1 MTTDASRQRPLREGG
16 DSPQAAEVS
25 FVDCHHHLWDIEK
38 HRYEWLH
45 ADPLLDTFIGDYS
58 PLCRNYLIED
68 YLQDV
73 AVARVVKS
81 VHVQCE
87 FDPSKPV
94 GETEWLQG
102 VADEHGFPHGIVGY
116 ADLSA
121 QDVPELL
128 EAHAQHAN
136 FRGIR
141 QNLNFDASDARLSFA
156 ERGDLLRDS
165 AWRRGFSHLG
175 ALGLSF
181 DLQILPH
188 QLGDGYRLA
197 ADFSETLIALDH
209 VGLPI
214 YRQPKAME
222 VWRSGMRRLASLPN
236 VFVKLSGFGMMEGGC
251 SDEAVR
257 PMVLETVE
265 AFGPRRC
272 MFGSNF
278 PVDGLKCSFDD
289 LFAAYRRAAAHFSRD
304 EQAELFAGTAER
316 FYRIGGSGN
325 S

>member
-1 MTTDASRQRPLREGG
+1 MTADVPRQRPPHEGG
-16 DSPQAAEVS
+16 DSPTAFAMP
-25 FVDCHHHLWDIEK
+25 FIDCHHHLWDMKK

-58 PLCRNYLIED
+58 PLCRNYLIAD

-73 AVARVVKS
+73 AAARVVKS

-87 FDPSKPV
+87 FDPSNPV
-94 GETEWLQG
+94 GETAWLQD

-116 ADLSA
+116 ADLSTPE
-121 QDVPELL
+121 VPELL
-128 EAHAQHAN
+128 EAHAHHAN

-156 ERGDLLRDS
+156 DRGDLLQDS

-197 ADFSETLIALDH
+197 TDFPETRIALDH

-214 YRQPKAME
+214 YRCPKAME
-222 VWRSGMRRLASLPN
+222 VWRSGMRQLASLPN
-236 VFVKLSGFGMMEGGC
+236 VFVKLSGFGMMEDGC
-251 SDEAVR
+251 SDEGVR
-257 PMVLETVE
+257 PIVLETVE

-278 PVDGLKCSFDD
+278 PVDGLKCSFAD
-289 LFAAYRRAAAHFSRD
+289 LFAAYRRAAAHFSPG

-316 FYRIGGSGN
+316 FYRLGAGS